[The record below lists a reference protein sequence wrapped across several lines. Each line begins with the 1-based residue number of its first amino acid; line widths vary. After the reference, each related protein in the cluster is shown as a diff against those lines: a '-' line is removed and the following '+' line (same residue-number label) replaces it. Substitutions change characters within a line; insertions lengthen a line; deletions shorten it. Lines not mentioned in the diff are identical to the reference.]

1 MPRAKGY
8 TAIDAQWCN
17 LTLGWKTSLRI
28 VQDISFSSNESW
40 VLRRNWSYLWMGAS
54 LANKN
59 LLAKKIFTNVDT
71 HISLLISLDLFLV
84 DCVVTLTLRTPCPVL
99 CFVSVSYTLF
109 FKKKFLWMQKRTN
122 KEHHLYWLIFLMESW
137 TYLQTKALI
146 LENRKFSAASFYMD
160 SLPPPPPKGD
170 GRLRSGGFRLGEKV
184 AQTFNSELETKFA
197 FLNGTL
203 LIWHQSMHA
212 KQLRWAFFIFVND
225 CIVTSGE
232 CYV

>member
-1 MPRAKGY
+1 
-8 TAIDAQWCN
+8 
-17 LTLGWKTSLRI
+17 
-28 VQDISFSSNESW
+28 
-40 VLRRNWSYLWMGAS
+40 
-54 LANKN
+54 
-59 LLAKKIFTNVDT
+59 
-71 HISLLISLDLFLV
+71 
-84 DCVVTLTLRTPCPVL
+84 
-99 CFVSVSYTLF
+99 
-109 FKKKFLWMQKRTN
+109 MQKRTN

-137 TYLQTKALI
+137 TYLHTKALI
-146 LENRKFSAASFYMD
+146 LGNRKFSAASFYMD
-160 SLPPPPPKGD
+160 SPLPKGG

-232 CYV
+232 CCVVKKYFLKLSPVIKWKSSQVLCCDGLGLKSMYLHWC